1 MFSRSSKSLA
11 VVGILVISTLW
22 TAQSNAAQT
31 VVPTCNLESI
41 TGAKIASK
49 PIILTSNKTRGMMF
63 SGWVAQTG
71 SKAPNPT
78 KVTIG
83 IFSSDGK
90 KSIFEFNS
98 MKLTPRPDVKR
109 VFKNSAIGN
118 VGFNAKSSS
127 VIPSGNYLLRIM
139 SKYGKSNKSLSCG
152 DWQIKVK

>member
-1 MFSRSSKSLA
+1 MFSRASKSIA
-11 VVGILVISTLW
+11 AVGILLISTLW
-22 TAQSNAAQT
+22 TTQSSAAQT

-41 TGAKIASK
+41 TGANIATK
-49 PIILTSNKTRGMMF
+49 PITLTAKKTRGIMF

-127 VIPSGNYLLRIM
+127 AIPSGDYSLRIM
-139 SKYGKSNKSLSCG
+139 SKYGKSNESLSCG